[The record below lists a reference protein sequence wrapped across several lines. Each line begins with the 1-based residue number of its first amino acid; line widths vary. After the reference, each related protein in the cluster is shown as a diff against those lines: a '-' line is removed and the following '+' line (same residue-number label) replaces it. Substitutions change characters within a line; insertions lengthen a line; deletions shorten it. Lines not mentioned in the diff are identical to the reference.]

1 MAEEGTR
8 ASERLLLRLTGGV
21 AVARTRIVARWVGWA
36 AVLGGLLYMA
46 VGVAVG
52 YSGFEKPG
60 GLAIQLLSLIFVVG
74 VLVGG
79 VRTEQPVAQ

>member
-1 MAEEGTR
+1 
-8 ASERLLLRLTGGV
+8 
-21 AVARTRIVARWVGWA
+21 
-36 AVLGGLLYMA
+36 MA

-60 GLAIQLLSLIFVVG
+60 GLAIQLLSLIFVIG

-79 VRTEQPVAQ
+79 VRTEQPVTQ